1 MRSLQFF
8 FGVFEVEFVG
18 SKISKTAEVFAV
30 CNMSESAKPATT
42 EMEGA
47 SASVPEAGFVATPS
61 EAVIPENPGVSAE
74 QEQQLPVIPLKD
86 VTVPE
91 RVTVDLRTSPAPS
104 LTPMTPEDKDKP
116 LSGKG
121 SNDTDDDVVV
131 ARRSQRPRL
140 HKELALLG
148 NNLGKAVES
157 MNEVSQAMVAMIKIL
172 QPDLLAVS
180 DAG

>member
-47 SASVPEAGFVATPS
+47 SVPVPEAGSAAAPS

-104 LTPMTPEDKDKP
+104 LTPMTPEDKNKP